1 MNRGIYSVLVAMI
14 GLIIGG
20 VLKNFILIGIFA
32 ASAVLI
38 FIGSGYTEKAKTA
51 EIKNLQVPSLVRDLS
66 GYSSYGLS
74 LYSVLRMIKNEDQGP
89 IRDEVDRAMTMMKNG
104 NTIEEVSQYLQKNS
118 SPDLALV
125 SAVLKNAD
133 NTGRAGETLQFLSTY
148 MNERSTNHKNVTQ
161 TSENYVGLVIGSFL
175 IFVLVMVVVDFYFLR
190 SNGQGMVL
198 LSSVIMMVQSYVTG
212 FYLGLVRYDSL
223 ISGTFYAGI
232 LSLITGFLLVVAG
245 SL

>member
-1 MNRGIYSVLVAMI
+1 MIAMI

-20 VLKNFILIGIFA
+20 VIKNFVLIAIFLISA
-32 ASAVLI
+32 ALI
-38 FIGSGYTEKAKTA
+38 FIGTGYTEAAREAEAK
-51 EIKNLQVPSLVRDLS
+51 NMQVPSLVRDIS

-74 LYSVLRMIKNEDQGP
+74 LYSVLRMIKNEDLGP
-89 IRDEVDRAMTMMKNG
+89 IREEVDKALTMMRNG
-104 NTIEEVSQYLQKNS
+104 NTIEEVSQYLERNS

-148 MNERSTNHKNVTQ
+148 MNERSTRQKNVMQ

-175 IFVLVMVVVDFYFLR
+175 IFVLVMVIVDFYFLR
-190 SNGQGMVL
+190 ANGHGMVL
-198 LSSVIMMVQSYVTG
+198 LSSIVMMAQSYVTG
-212 FYLGLVRYDSL
+212 FYLGLVRYDSFV
-223 ISGTFYAGI
+223 SGTFYAGI
-232 LSLITGFLLVVAG
+232 LSLVTGLLLVAAG